1 MITSTNNPAL
11 CTLCP
16 ALCGLELTWQGP
28 DLPRAEFPQQA
39 GTGLCPRGSA
49 LGELLASPARIRWP
63 QKRDDVSRASR
74 PREADENC
82 AGKMPATPSWRE
94 LSQAEALAAAAGAM
108 AGGAVVLFDGNVSIE
123 ELAQLARIGSAWPKI
138 ALCPVVLPEDEQALL
153 GVEASGANYLAD
165 RELAQCDGF
174 LIVGDAFAANPR
186 LARHVFDA
194 VRAGKR
200 VPVVCI
206 DSGGGV
212 TGNFATQM
220 IACPAGGEL
229 AALQDPKTAAALGST
244 QRLGV
249 VLAPQAMRGAIWQ
262 RVAFLGGKLALAHGG
277 GVAVA
282 TGGANA
288 LAAVRARRHYGWMSL
303 ASALDPSDSRPRIC
317 LGADVLGMLGWS
329 GPGMALA
336 AAPLPN
342 QTTALAQIVLPL
354 ALPCEVGGSYL
365 QAGREAVMV
374 GAMMNPPAGSPT
386 VSGLLAMLAQAA
398 GVSAAGSA
406 AASSLLER
414 VRVAEP
420 ADAPPA
426 GSTGVSPV
434 QHQSCECGNSQAGR
448 LCYPQLVLTP
458 LAMHQA
464 DGSLSGHASWQ
475 RQAMPLSQVL
485 MSAADAAQLGLEP
498 MDVVTVKTGS
508 GSAEA
513 RVRVVANLAAGT
525 LAITPGDPQ
534 VRRLSPYAIDARRD
548 ALVSNPVLVEVV
560 KTD

>member
-1 MITSTNNPAL
+1 MCP
-11 CTLCP
+11 LCP
-16 ALCGLELTWQGP
+16 GLCGLEAAWQAP

-63 QKRDDVSRASR
+63 QKRDGSA
-74 PREADENC
+74 
-82 AGKMPATPSWRE
+82 WRE
-94 LSQAEALAAAAGAM
+94 LPLNETLAKAAKTM
-108 AGGAVVLFDGNVSIE
+108 AGGAVVLFDGNVSLE

-165 RELAQCDGF
+165 RELAGCDGF

-194 VRAGKR
+194 IRTGKR

-212 TGNFATQM
+212 TGNFAVQM
-220 IACPAGGEL
+220 IAPPAGGEL
-229 AALQDPKTAAALGST
+229 AALQNPKTTASLSST
-244 QRLGV
+244 QKLGV

-262 RVAFLGGKLALAHGG
+262 RLAFLAGKLALAHGG

-288 LAAVRARRHYGWMSL
+288 LAAVRARRHYGWLSM
-303 ASALDPSDSRPRIC
+303 ASAMAQSDSRPRIC

-329 GPGMALA
+329 GPAMALA
-336 AAPLPN
+336 AAPLHN
-342 QTTALAQIVLPL
+342 QTTASAQVVMPL
-354 ALPCEVGGSYL
+354 ALPCEVAGSYL
-365 QAGREAVMV
+365 LAGREAVAA

-398 GVSAAGSA
+398 GISAAGSTA
-406 AASSLLER
+406 DSSLLNR
-414 VRVAEP
+414 IHVAEP
-420 ADAPPA
+420 ADLPPPA
-426 GSTGVSPV
+426 A
-434 QHQSCECGNSQAGR
+434 HQGR
-448 LCYPQLVLTP
+448 QLVLTP
-458 LAMHQA
+458 LAMHTA
-464 DGSLSGHASWQ
+464 DGSLSGQASWQ
-475 RQAMPLSQVL
+475 KQALPLGQVR

-498 MDVVTVKTGS
+498 MDVVTVQTAS
-508 GSAEA
+508 LSVQA

-534 VRRLSPYAIDARRD
+534 VRRLSPCVLDAGHD
-548 ALVSNPVLVEVV
+548 TLVSQPAAV
-560 KTD
+560 KISK